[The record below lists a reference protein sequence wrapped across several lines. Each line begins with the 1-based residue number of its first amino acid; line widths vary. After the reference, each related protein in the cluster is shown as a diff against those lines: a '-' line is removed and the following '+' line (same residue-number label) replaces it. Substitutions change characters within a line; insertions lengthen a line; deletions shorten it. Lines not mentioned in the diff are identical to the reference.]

1 VEAVEAVGCRWR
13 EAVGAVGAVGAVEA
27 EAVVCMNKA
36 QFVAVFIHTNV
47 SLTSS
52 F

>member
-13 EAVGAVGAVGAVEA
+13 EAVGAVGAVEA